1 MAEQR
6 SDQMLPAKENE
17 TQPKNP
23 PDAMLSKPARR
34 AAVWSYFVP
43 VVVLFVVIG
52 VALFYWS
59 SRSLHSDAR
68 NTDSAEIGTVGRQD
82 GGFDP
87 RPKSNDTR
95 DEIKFRGGDDFAPIT
110 KLADLRDAT
119 AASAAGK
126 RVAFEGVKVDSASGN
141 VLWTRDDDRKY
152 AIVVPDG
159 APAVAAG
166 ATISVRGR
174 VEPDEQGAPR
184 IVADQIQV
192 R

>member
-6 SDQMLPAKENE
+6 SDGMLPGDDHA

-23 PDAMLSKPARR
+23 PEAVLSKPARR

-43 VVVLFVVIG
+43 IVVLFAVIG
-52 VALFYWS
+52 VALVYWA
-59 SRSLHSDAR
+59 SRAPHSEATG
-68 NTDSAEIGTVGRQD
+68 TDRSEIGTVGRED

-87 RPKSNDTR
+87 KPRPNSPR
-95 DEIKFRGGDDFAPIT
+95 DEIAFRGGDLAPIT
-110 KLADLRDAT
+110 SIAALADVSASTT
-119 AASAAGK
+119 AGR
-126 RVAFEGVKVDSASGN
+126 RVEFDEVKVDSASGN
-141 VLWTRDDDRKY
+141 VLWVRDGDRRY
-152 AIVVPDG
+152 AIV
-159 APAVAAG
+159 APEGGSPVKAG

-192 R
+192 K